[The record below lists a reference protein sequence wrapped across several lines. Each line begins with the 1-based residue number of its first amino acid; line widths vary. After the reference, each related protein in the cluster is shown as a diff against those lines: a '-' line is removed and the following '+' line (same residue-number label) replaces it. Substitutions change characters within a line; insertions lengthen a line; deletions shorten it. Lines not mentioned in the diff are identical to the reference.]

1 MSSQVWSV
9 GRGRS
14 TAFSFDLPQNARL
27 SSAGDQPTTILSL
40 GTVFSM
46 FSSLCKCWSEFLCSL
61 LDIEARV
68 FCSGNQV
75 FKVRLELILCR

>member
-1 MSSQVWSV
+1 M
-9 GRGRS
+9 
-14 TAFSFDLPQNARL
+14 FSFDLPQNARL

-40 GTVFSM
+40 GTVFSV

-61 LDIEARV
+61 LNVEAGV